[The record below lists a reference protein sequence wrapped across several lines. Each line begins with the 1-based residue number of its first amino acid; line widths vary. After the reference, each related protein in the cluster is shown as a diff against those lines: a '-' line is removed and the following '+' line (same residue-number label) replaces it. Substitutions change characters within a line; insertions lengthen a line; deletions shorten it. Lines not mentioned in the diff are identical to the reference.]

1 MPRNKTQKK
10 RERVRKNHKQGKTKK
25 ERLFVLKGGKYVEVS
40 MKDSKFDMS
49 PLTRESHNCYTYY
62 LDKMSGEAYHLC
74 KTDLP
79 KYNMCR
85 RPQPGYASGHPRLQ
99 DKDYTCKEIMKRT
112 ISDNPKIRKIN
123 NTTQKCNK
131 DEYLG
136 AVVVAPKYDYHYY
149 RYNDEGQWTHK
160 PGYKPTTNLDA
171 ANNVITDPKKADR
184 NYNKKLNYTQF
195 CGYTCIPRNPNSK
208 NMSHIPN
215 SSPYNMNSTKSVKG
229 RNRTRKHKKKWIDNY
244 I

>member
-1 MPRNKTQKK
+1 MKHNKTRRKRENKRNK
-10 RERVRKNHKQGKTKK
+10 NGKPKK
-25 ERLFVLKGGKYVEVS
+25 ERFFVFKGGKYVEVS
-40 MKDSKFDMS
+40 MKDRKFDRNH
-49 PLTRESHNCYTYY
+49 LTRESHNCYTYY

-74 KTDLP
+74 KSDLP

-85 RPQPGYASGHPRLQ
+85 RPQPGYASGYPRLE

-112 ISDNPKIRKIN
+112 ISDNPQIRKIN
-123 NTTQKCNK
+123 NPGEKCSS
-131 DEYLG
+131 DEYMG

-171 ANNVITDPKKADR
+171 ANNIITDPKSADR

-195 CGYTCIPRNPNSK
+195 CGYTCVPRNPSVK
-208 NMSHIPN
+208 NMSHVPN
-215 SSPYNMNSTKSVKG
+215 VNALNMNTHK
-229 RNRTRKHKKKWIDNY
+229 TRKRTTRKNRN
-244 I
+244 